1 MHRIGWCER
10 SPFFIEKDPVMLNNR
25 KQSSASFVR
34 RKRQVRRLL
43 LETLERRECPAVM
56 FGFER
61 GILSITG
68 DEGPNAIE
76 IIQRDRVVEVVG
88 DGERRSFEGVN
99 LVSVETG
106 DGDDDVAAEW
116 VFGTELPRFKLDVD
130 VGDGNDR
137 VAISDSDYAPISGRI
152 GSIVVAPMDA
162 VIDLGTGADE
172 LVFQIEHHD
181 RVALEVNSADS
192 FDSVQVALFHPL
204 PSPVRL
210 LETRAASV
218 NLNLAGGGHSVDVQ
232 TQGLDDLDL
241 KLVVSADRA
250 PSESSGNTIYISSGD
265 GVWLPAVQ
273 KIREAAARIRMELGG
288 GGNLVDVNT
297 SGIGRVSLDVLAAG
311 GGNTVEIN
319 QGWGPW
325 EISPGRIADQ
335 TPISRADI
343 MLADDGNTVEF
354 KTRGY
359 DQVDLDL
366 DLTGNSNSVEIGL
379 LLPAVQ
385 KIRESA
391 ARIDLAVGGGS
402 LVDVRTQHI
411 RDVEL
416 NVRENPAASTV
427 ARPSSTGNVYTI
439 TFGGALNTKLDLK
452 TGAGDDTV
460 VVDAQAADP
469 FSFTRDGRSSGMVVD
484 LGAGNDVANIKTQ
497 GFSDV
502 WLDLTAGDG
511 NDTVAVDSFY
521 GKGVLKTTDAGRVSY
536 NVDLGA
542 DDDRLTIDMSG
553 YANVNGLI
561 AAGDGNDEIHIRH
574 RMFAIVDRSQLKLN
588 VQLGLG
594 SDILVLETLGYREIR
609 TLIDMGPAGDGRDRV
624 SVSHQS
630 LRRSGR
636 VNRLHL
642 DLDGGMDVYERS
654 AIGFT
659 IETTVSGIVTMEYL
673 VLA

>member
-76 IIQRDRVVEVVG
+76 IIQRDRAVEVVG
-88 DGERRSFEGVN
+88 DGERRTFEGVN

-106 DGDDDVAAEW
+106 DGDDTVGWTGGVTVAGGDVEHS
-116 VFGTELPRFKLDVD
+116 VRID
-130 VGDGNDR
+130 VGDGNDT
-137 VAISDSDYAPISGRI
+137 IRI
-152 GSIVVAPMDA
+152 GDGIGEQYITKLDLPKMTAKVN
-162 VIDLGTGADE
+162 LGTGADE
-172 LVFQIEHHD
+172 FVMQ
-181 RVALEVNSADS
+181 
-192 FDSVQVALFHPL
+192 
-204 PSPVRL
+204 
-210 LETRAASV
+210 
-218 NLNLAGGGHSVDVQ
+218 LNLHDQVELSLSAEDGSDKILIGMLLPAIQKVREASARIDLKLGGDGNLLNVRTERFDRI
-232 TQGLDDLDL
+232 DLDL
-241 KLVVSADRA
+241 
-250 PSESSGNTIYISSGD
+250 
-265 GVWLPAVQ
+265 
-273 KIREAAARIRMELGG
+273 
-288 GGNLVDVNT
+288 
-297 SGIGRVSLDVLAAG
+297 LAAG
-311 GGNTVEIN
+311 GGNTVRFFGSKDINDIFVFRSPSSSCEIDLDFGGGGN
-319 QGWGPW
+319 LVNVDTRDFDGAALHLKALDGNNVVKHELGHSLGFRHEHTRP
-325 EISPGRIADQ
+325 ETAAV
-335 TPISRADI
+335 ADI
-343 MLADDGNTVEF
+343 MLAGDGNTVEF

-366 DLTGNSNSVEIGL
+366 DLTGNDNTVEIAL

-385 KIRESA
+385 KIREAA

-402 LVDVRTQHI
+402 LVDVRTQDI

-416 NVRENPAASTV
+416 KVRENTAASTV

-439 TFGGALNTKLDLK
+439 TFGGSLNTKLDLK
-452 TGAGDDTV
+452 TGAGDDRV

-521 GKGVLKTTDAGRVSY
+521 GKGVLRSTDAGRVWY
-536 NVDLGA
+536 NVDLGD

-594 SDILVLETLGYREIR
+594 SDILVLETFNYRDFE
-609 TLIDMGPAGDGRDRV
+609 TTIDRGPAGDGRDTVVTKHMTPPRGRG
-624 SVSHQS
+624 SVS
-630 LRRSGR
+630 RIRPR
-636 VNRLHL
+636 
-642 DLDGGMDVYERS
+642 LDGGQDTGDFS
-654 AIGFT
+654 AMGYNTHNVQQIGDTATHEVGHWF
-659 IETTVSGIVTMEYL
+659 GL
-673 VLA
+673 